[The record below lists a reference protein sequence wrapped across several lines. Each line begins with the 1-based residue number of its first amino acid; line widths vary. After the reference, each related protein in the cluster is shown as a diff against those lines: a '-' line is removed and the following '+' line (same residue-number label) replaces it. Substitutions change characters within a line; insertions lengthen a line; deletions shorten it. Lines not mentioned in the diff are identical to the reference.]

1 MAPVY
6 IENQLISSRGG
17 CAIARNTPLPS
28 GVPSS
33 SWDMFCDEVDRA
45 LEPINKAK
53 SLHRC
58 SLIPCFVLFL
68 LFVFTYLGADQ
79 FGFAKVLDGLGG
91 VGLGLGAGVL
101 FAIIQIFVFYR
112 VYQSGNLAFSKVAQ
126 ICTQYSD
133 GTVFYAMKGSRSVN
147 AGGRRG
153 RARFDKCFIDVTTAD
168 DPMPS
173 AVAFVGTT
181 SPIPAF
187 NPSVAV
193 PTAALVG
200 TTTGPSLFEEL
211 SGGIDNENKV

>member
-58 SLIPCFVLFL
+58 SLIPCGVLLL
-68 LFVFTYLGADQ
+68 LFVFTNLAANQ
-79 FGFAKVLDGLGG
+79 FGFAKVLGG
-91 VGLGLGAGVL
+91 KEGVITYGAGVL
-101 FAIIQIFVFYR
+101 YAIIQIFVFYR
-112 VYQSGNLAFSKVAQ
+112 VYQSGNLAFSKVAH

-193 PTAALVG
+193 PTAAFVG